1 MKCQIT
7 AFFILW
13 LPDIRAGYLI
23 FAPYFCQSFYKQD
36 MKKILIGLV
45 LLLAAALAAVYLFI
59 PGKIKIDTSIS
70 LKAALPGVSRS
81 LVNDSNWTKWW
92 PGKTPFI
99 YNDQTYTILGNI
111 FNVFDIEVQRGKD
124 TIRSRMELIFITA
137 DAMTINWNAEQQTS
151 NNPFQRFADYRNA
164 TTTKKNMQAIL
175 NSMKVFLEKTEN
187 IYGFTVVNTKVMDSV
202 LVTTRRSFDQKPSLQ
217 DIDSMIRSL
226 KKYIAQNNALEK
238 NSPMLNVIKTDDS
251 HYKVMTAIPVDRE
264 LPNTNEFVSKFLL
277 KGGNVLE
284 AEIHGG
290 PTTIEKSLKEF
301 ENYRSDYKHDSP
313 AIPYQ
318 LLITDRIKEAD
329 TTKWVTKL
337 YYPVY

>member
-1 MKCQIT
+1 
-7 AFFILW
+7 
-13 LPDIRAGYLI
+13 
-23 FAPYFCQSFYKQD
+23 
-36 MKKILIGLV
+36 MKKILTGLV
-45 LLLAAALAAVYLFI
+45 LLLSVTLAAVYLFI
-59 PGKIKIDTSIS
+59 PGKMKIETSVS
-70 LKAALPGVSRS
+70 LNAALPGVSRMLIS
-81 LVNDSNWTKWW
+81 DGNWGKWW

-99 YNDQTYTILGNI
+99 YNAQTYTFRGKI
-111 FNVFDIEVQRGKD
+111 FNALDIEIQNGKD

-137 DAMTINWNAEQQTS
+137 NMMTINWAAEQQTS
-151 NNPFQRFADYRNA
+151 SSPFQRFADYRNA
-164 TTTKKNMQAIL
+164 KTTEKNMQAIL

-187 IYGFTVVNTKVMDSV
+187 IYGFVVLDTKVMDSV
-202 LVTTRRSFDQKPSLQ
+202 LVTTRRSFNQKPSIQ

-226 KKYIAQNNALEK
+226 KKYIAQNNAIEK
-238 NSPMLNVIKTDDS
+238 NSPMLNVVKTDSS

-290 PTTIEKSLKEF
+290 PATIENSLKEF
-301 ENYRSDYKHDSP
+301 ENYRADYKYDSP

-318 LLITDRIKEAD
+318 LLVTERIKEPD
-329 TTKWVTKL
+329 TTKWITKL